1 MAKHISKITP
11 EEHQRML
18 LNSNLKEIKEKFDAG
33 ILPKNPTRRFA
44 IDERVQFGAHQET
57 YIREICEDGL
67 YYKVESIGVKRERD
81 KPANNEIRYVEWIEI
96 FPYNKKISIVF
107 SKEEKY
113 RIKQYNSSVDSLL
126 HMVYHPGVDFDVD
139 YQREHVWELN
149 DKVALIDSIFNNID
163 IGKFVFVQRD
173 FCTKEKLYEIV
184 DGKQRLTA
192 LREFYE
198 DRFMYKGY
206 FFSELNPVDK
216 NRFESHS
223 VVYGYLENPD
233 KRAIFETFIKLNT
246 TGRPMEN
253 KDILKVK
260 KLLDELND

>member
-11 EEHQRML
+11 EQHKEML
-18 LNSNLKEIKEKFDAG
+18 LNSNLKEIREKFEMG

-44 IDERVQFGAHQET
+44 VDERVQFGAHNET

-67 YYKVESIGVKRERD
+67 YYKVESIAVKRDRD
-81 KPANNEIRYVEWIEI
+81 KPAENEMRYVEWIEL
-96 FPYNKKISIVF
+96 FKYGKGLPHRF

-113 RIKQYNSSVDSLL
+113 YIKQSNSTIDSLL
-126 HMVYHPGVDFDVD
+126 HMVYHPGVDFDVE
-139 YQREHVWELN
+139 YQRDHVWELS

-173 FCTKEKLYEIV
+173 FGVKGKLYEII

-192 LREFYE
+192 LKEFYE

-206 FFSELNPVDK
+206 FFSELNNVDK
-216 NRFESHS
+216 NKFENHS
-223 VVYGYLENPD
+223 IVYGYLQNPD
-233 KRAIFETFIKLNT
+233 KRAIFETFIKVNT
-246 TGRPMEN
+246 TGRAMEN
-253 KDILKVK
+253 KDIEKVK
-260 KLLDELND
+260 KLLNELE